1 MGDELDSTSGTGF
14 SLGYELS
21 LDNYYLDGFCLSNLR
36 EDQDDHVPYPLLS
49 PGANNP
55 NNNHPMCFDR
65 EYSNTAGGG
74 VHGSSDDGWSAV
86 SGALSFTT
94 TYGPDLDE
102 QQLTVTPPGVAE
114 VAVTQQ
120 QQYSQKMD
128 NSTKHHMSCGTH
140 PSSLDSDSYDT
151 ASSDS
156 NGEAEVQQQSKTKT
170 KGTEVT
176 FRAPELDM
184 EFSSE
189 EEAYKFYKDYAKA
202 IGFSVRKGKYQR
214 SSNGSIRK
222 RNFLCSKEGFRLS
235 KQNSNAVRYRRKET
249 RTGCGA
255 MVQITNENGKWMIS
269 RFVLEHNHNLEGSS
283 QRYIDSCTRNS
294 RVSED
299 PLTMHTVGKAGIASK
314 TGDVICENFG
324 NVDYSGYLHH
334 ENLCSLNPEDGQ
346 GLINYLKQLQLEDR
360 SFFYTLQV
368 DAKCSLTNIF
378 WRDGR
383 SKMDY
388 YYFGD
393 VIVVDT
399 SFRVGVQN
407 MICAPILGLNHH
419 RQFVL
424 LGCALLLDESKDSFM
439 WLFGTFMAA
448 MDGHQPKTILTNEN
462 QAMADAIKEILPVT
476 QHNIGM
482 WYIQHTAAEHLS
494 ELYPQSKFQTL
505 FNKCI
510 FDCKSEEEFDLFW
523 GSLVEQYNLHE
534 NEWLKTLHMM
544 RKKWSPI
551 FIESTTFSAGLQST
565 DDCKEITTVFQ
576 KLMAEN
582 MTPLEFAHKYQQV
595 AKEQRSY
602 ELDEDLYCNETT
614 PLMILKGS
622 ALEKQAADVY
632 TCTMFKLF
640 QEELRGCL
648 SVAIEDIG
656 SNGGVAAF
664 KLKEEGEKDRIVKLC
679 DSSNQIACSCKKY
692 ECVGILCVHILKVLN
707 AKNVFQLPSQY
718 ILKRWTKS
726 AKHEK
731 GTNDNIGV
739 ADRSQK
745 SLKVRKL
752 MQKALTVIT
761 KSVAVEEGYKIVED
775 CLDKV
780 LGKVENLLKRKLTQ
794 HQEIGKDVEIVCTG
808 NGGMMETQTVV
819 SAPPFQNEAAEHRMR
834 NKSKRKHED
843 DVSEISCKSMD
854 DGVLHRQLPK
864 QATKGEENNKG
875 SRAISSHSYFVGD
888 CSRQPACISPRPP
901 LPSPPT
907 IHQLKGLSKPMGN
920 LQERKKQAPDAP
932 VSRREMETMEMTIM
946 AKMKEMQ
953 EGILRAIN
961 ENKNKAK

>member
-1 MGDELDSTSGTGF
+1 MGDEVDSTSGTGF

-128 NSTKHHMSCGTH
+128 NSTKHHLSCGTH

-170 KGTEVT
+170 NGEVS

-189 EEAYKFYKDYAKA
+189 EEAYKFYKDYAKV
-202 IGFSVRKGKYQR
+202 IGFS
-214 SSNGSIRK
+214 
-222 RNFLCSKEGFRLS
+222 
-235 KQNSNAVRYRRKET
+235 
-249 RTGCGA
+249 
-255 MVQITNENGKWMIS
+255 
-269 RFVLEHNHNLEGSS
+269 
-283 QRYIDSCTRNS
+283 
-294 RVSED
+294 
-299 PLTMHTVGKAGIASK
+299 
-314 TGDVICENFG
+314 
-324 NVDYSGYLHH
+324 
-334 ENLCSLNPEDGQ
+334 
-346 GLINYLKQLQLEDR
+346 
-360 SFFYTLQV
+360 
-368 DAKCSLTNIF
+368 
-378 WRDGR
+378 
-383 SKMDY
+383 
-388 YYFGD
+388 
-393 VIVVDT
+393 
-399 SFRVGVQN
+399 
-407 MICAPILGLNHH
+407 
-419 RQFVL
+419 
-424 LGCALLLDESKDSFM
+424 
-439 WLFGTFMAA
+439 
-448 MDGHQPKTILTNEN
+448 
-462 QAMADAIKEILPVT
+462 
-476 QHNIGM
+476 
-482 WYIQHTAAEHLS
+482 
-494 ELYPQSKFQTL
+494 
-505 FNKCI
+505 
-510 FDCKSEEEFDLFW
+510 
-523 GSLVEQYNLHE
+523 
-534 NEWLKTLHMM
+534 
-544 RKKWSPI
+544 
-551 FIESTTFSAGLQST
+551 
-565 DDCKEITTVFQ
+565 

-582 MTPLEFAHKYQQV
+582 VTPLEFAHKYQHV
-595 AKEQRSY
+595 AKEQRRY
-602 ELDEDLYCNETT
+602 ELDEDSYCNETT

-648 SVAIEDIG
+648 SVAIEDMG

-679 DSSNQIACSCKKY
+679 DSLNQIACSCQKY
-692 ECVGILCVHILKVLN
+692 E
-707 AKNVFQLPSQY
+707 SY

-731 GTNDNIGV
+731 VPNDKIGV

-780 LGKVENLLKRKLTQ
+780 LGKVENVLKRKLTK
-794 HQEIGKDVEIVCTG
+794 HQEIGKDVEILCTS

-819 SAPPFQNEAAEHRMR
+819 SAPPFQNEVAEHRIR

-843 DVSEISCKSMD
+843 DASEISCKSMD

-864 QATKGEENNKG
+864 KATKGKEEASTG
-875 SRAISSHSYFVGD
+875 CAS
-888 CSRQPACISPRPP
+888 
-901 LPSPPT
+901 
-907 IHQLKGLSKPMGN
+907 
-920 LQERKKQAPDAP
+920 E
-932 VSRREMETMEMTIM
+932 
-946 AKMKEMQ
+946 
-953 EGILRAIN
+953 
-961 ENKNKAK
+961 